1 MGPGLNNALHD
12 QIQGLGS
19 FLLGLQ
25 HWRLDPGPHA
35 GQANVLQGHRTTGLV
50 WFGLGCLEVGFNV
63 DEAGLEHLIFLPLP
77 AKCISKAGYTML
89 GTEPG
94 VCAC

>member
-1 MGPGLNNALHD
+1 MFYKATGQ
-12 QIQGLGS
+12 QIW
-19 FLLGLQ
+19 F
-25 HWRLDPGPHA
+25 
-35 GQANVLQGHRTTGLV
+35 GLV

-63 DEAGLEHLIFLPLP
+63 DEAGLEYLIFLPLP

-94 VCAC
+94 VCAH